1 MSLDDL
7 VALNDEIAGL
17 VRAGVPLDLGLAG
30 WSRDLSGGLRK
41 TAQTLGESVSQG
53 RSLGDSLADE
63 SLQIPPV
70 YRAVVTAGLRSGRLP
85 SALEALS
92 ASASHLKQLR
102 AAIVLATIYPLLLV
116 LIAYFLFL
124 LLMALA
130 LPAVLAV
137 YEKTPPRVLVA
148 ANDVADVLLSGVP
161 IPGTGRV
168 FPYALLPPALLVVAV
183 AVWWIRTRRAMVID
197 AGAAVRWLAW
207 IPLARRVVREA
218 REAAMAEIFG
228 LLVDHGVPLPEA
240 MRLAATCTS
249 DPRIA
254 ASANELATELERGQ
268 IPDRLRLEAA
278 GVPPVLALFMAA
290 GARQE
295 TLASTAAHAAQ
306 TYRTRVVRDVG
317 WLADW
322 LPVWLILI
330 VGSTIGLVYSLSFFV
345 PFSQFMQSLGETI
358 GTSIRVGP

>member
-41 TAQTLGESVSQG
+41 TAATLGDSVSQG

-63 SLQIPPV
+63 NLHIPPV

-85 SALEALS
+85 AALEALS
-92 ASASHLKQLR
+92 VSAGHLKQLR
-102 AAIVLATIYPLLLV
+102 GAIVLATIYPLLLV
-116 LIAYFLFL
+116 GIAYFLFL
-124 LLMALA
+124 LLLWLA

-137 YEKTPPRVLVA
+137 YDKTPPRALVVANEA
-148 ANDVADVLLSGVP
+148 AAKIFSGLP
-161 IPGTGRV
+161 IPGTDRV
-168 FPYALLPPALLVVAV
+168 VPYALLPPLVLVIAV
-183 AVWWIRTRRAMVID
+183 AVWWQRTRRAMVID

-207 IPLARRVVREA
+207 IPLAGRAVREA

-254 ASANELATELERGQ
+254 ASATQLAAEIERGQ
-268 IPDRLRLEAA
+268 IPKRERLEAA
-278 GVPPVLALFMAA
+278 GVPPVLALLMAT
-290 GARQE
+290 GARQQ
-295 TLASTAAHAAQ
+295 TLAAMATQAAE

-330 VGSTIGLVYSLSFFV
+330 VGSTVGLVYSLAFFV
-345 PFSQFMQSLGETI
+345 PFSQFMQSLGESI